1 MKSNYLSLAP
11 FSLPLII
18 LLHPSFFRLRSG
30 HSSLL
35 LRAPTNNSSRQQSSF
50 VHSLVVPISFSSS
63 PALLAAMLEL
73 LKNASLMLCEL
84 IWSAFFFTIPIP
96 SLRTRS
102 SSTRK
107 KRRKRELTFRES
119 SSPGSVLRERATRQ
133 YTCKWNGKTVLAF
146 RWDEK

>member
-35 LRAPTNNSSRQQSSF
+35 LCAPTNNSSRQQSSF

-84 IWSAFFFTIPIP
+84 IWSAFFSPYPF
-96 SLRTRS
+96 LHYGREAAARE
-102 SSTRK
+102 
-107 KRRKRELTFRES
+107 RREENASWLRES

-133 YTCKWNGKTVLAF
+133 YTCKWNGKTVFFF